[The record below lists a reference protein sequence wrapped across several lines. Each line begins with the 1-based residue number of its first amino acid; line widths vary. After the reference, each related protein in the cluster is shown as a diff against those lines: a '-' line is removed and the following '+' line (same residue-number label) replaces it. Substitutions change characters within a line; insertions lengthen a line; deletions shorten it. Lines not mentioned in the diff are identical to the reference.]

1 MSDASPIVKPT
12 QTLAA
17 LKNVAGFM
25 ELVLKI
31 QKRAP
36 STPNMGV
43 MYGHSGVGKT
53 YGTIYAQNKT
63 NAVRVEVGESWNK
76 KSFVRAVLR
85 EAGIAEP
92 KGSTAD
98 LMDQAIIA
106 LSEQPYRPLIV
117 DEADK
122 LVDKGLIELVREIA
136 EHSQIPV
143 LLVGEEAL
151 PAKLERVERVHNR
164 VLDWY
169 PAEPCDHAD
178 CRKLADIFLAGI
190 KVEDKLIELVRE
202 KAQGRARRVVV
213 TFATM
218 RDWYANH
225 RPAEGLTLEN
235 YKGEIFTGA
244 APSARNGRLTAMR
257 GGRAA

>member
-1 MSDASPIVKPT
+1 MSDTTQIVKPT

-25 ELVLKI
+25 QLVLKI
-31 QKRAP
+31 QQRGP
-36 STPNMGV
+36 SLPNLGC
-43 MYGHSGVGKT
+43 MYGFSGYGKT

-63 NAVRVEVGESWNK
+63 NAVRVEVGDSWNK

-92 KGSTAD
+92 KGATAD
-98 LMDQAIIA
+98 LMEQAILA
-106 LSEQPYRPLIV
+106 LGEHPNRPLII

-151 PAKLERVERVHNR
+151 PQKLARVERVHNR
-164 VLDWY
+164 ILDWY
-169 PAEPCDHAD
+169 PAVPCDLPD
-178 CRKLADIFLAGI
+178 CRKLADIFLKG
-190 KVEDKLIELVRE
+190 VEIDDELLNAVRE
-202 KAQGRARRVVV
+202 KGQGRARRVVV
-213 TFATM
+213 TLTKMQEWAVNNG
-218 RDWYANH
+218 AK
-225 RPAEGLTLEN
+225 ALTLAN
-235 YKGEIFTGA
+235 YKGEIFTGE
-244 APSARNGRLTAMR
+244 APAARNGRIFS
-257 GGRAA
+257 GRAA